1 MLIASELKPGMFVR
15 IEEEIYKVLDAESKV
30 GSAKLGGVVKTKL
43 CNVTSGRMW
52 EPHFR
57 PQKRLEELEVER
69 RMMEYLFGD
78 AETYTLMDPN
88 TFEQTTVQRPSW
100 GRHTHFSGLEWNCR
114 WSFLKAGPSVLYSRA

>member
-1 MLIASELKPGMFVR
+1 MFVR

-114 WSFLKAGPSVLYSRA
+114 WSFLKAGHSVSYFPT